1 MDRIQIIVHQVIT
14 QQISEQDGIR
24 QMEYLW
30 RSYESNHNN
39 PPPMGTVVNPLTP
52 EEIMIEEENRQE
64 RRQFLV
70 DLMNELSPKY
80 RQIIWLYAVN
90 KLTMQQIAD
99 ILGISKQAVS
109 TYIKRIRHRANKMKH
124 VSIIYPID
132 NEANFYYR
140 RK

>member
-1 MDRIQIIVHQVIT
+1 
-14 QQISEQDGIR
+14 
-24 QMEYLW
+24 
-30 RSYESNHNN
+30 
-39 PPPMGTVVNPLTP
+39 MGTVVNPLTP